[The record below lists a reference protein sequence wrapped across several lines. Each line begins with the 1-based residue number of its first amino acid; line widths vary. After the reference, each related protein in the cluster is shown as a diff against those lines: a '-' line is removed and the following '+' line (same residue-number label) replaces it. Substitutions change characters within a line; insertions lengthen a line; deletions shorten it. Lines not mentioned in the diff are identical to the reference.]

1 MDKSFYNVSIEAKE
15 DFMKP
20 FLLKKLVPVPKIED
34 HKIAVFIGPH
44 PDDIEIAC
52 GATIAKLKRL
62 GVQVH
67 FIIITD
73 GQGGSTDETLTEE
86 VLISTRSQES
96 MAGATVF
103 GVDSIENLNY
113 PDGGIYEVNGVA
125 HKLVKRLIAL
135 KPDIVFSPDPR
146 LPSEIHPD
154 HLKAGEAA
162 TLAIYIS
169 QYPSVMKIRHI
180 DYDIKQFQPIPP
192 TLAYY
197 YTDRPNQRVIV
208 TDKDCQMANQAILKH
223 QSQFQES
230 SPAWKSLNQYLWLRR
245 HRMAG
250 LFHRM
255 ADGYRVLGPVHQHC
269 FPEINEY

>member
-1 MDKSFYNVSIEAKE
+1 
-15 DFMKP
+15 MKP
-20 FLLKKLVPVPKIED
+20 FLLKKLVPIPKIEN

-73 GQGGSTDETLTEE
+73 GQGGSTDEMLIED
-86 VLISTRSQES
+86 VLISARSQEA
-96 MAGATVF
+96 MDGATVL

-113 PDGGIYEVNGVA
+113 PDGGIYEINDVA
-125 HKLVKRLIAL
+125 HNLVERLVVL
-135 KPDIVFSPDPR
+135 KPDIVFSPDPH

-154 HLKAGEAA
+154 HLMAGQAA
-162 TLAIYIS
+162 TLAVYIS
-169 QYPSVMKIRHI
+169 QYPSVMKIHHI
-180 DYDIKQFQPIPP
+180 DYDIKQYHSVQS

-197 YTDRPNQRVIV
+197 YTHRPNQRVTV
-208 TDKDCQMANQAILKH
+208 SPLDCQLANQAILKH
-223 QSQFQES
+223 QSQFQDS
-230 SPAWKSLNQYLWLRR
+230 SPAWKALNQYLWLRR
-245 HRMAG
+245 HRLGG

-255 ADGYRVLGPVHQHC
+255 AEGYRVLGPIHQHC
-269 FPEINEY
+269 FPEINDY